1 MSGHRH
7 GTGLYKDSEN
17 GMLMGVCAGIANY
30 FDFSR
35 NGVRLIA
42 VFSALFMFWPTVV
55 AYAVAGMVLRD
66 RPLYYRGPDERRFWR
81 QSSRH
86 QEG

>member
-1 MSGHRH
+1 MRGHSH

-17 GMLMGVCAGIANY
+17 GWLMGVCAGIANY

-42 VFSALFMFWPTVV
+42 VFFALFMFWPTVV

-66 RPLYYRGPDERRFWR
+66 RPLYYRGRDERRFWR
-81 QSSRH
+81 QNSRH

>member
-1 MSGHRH
+1 
-7 GTGLYKDSEN
+7 LYKDSEN
-17 GMLMGVCAGIANY
+17 GVLMGVCAGIANH
-30 FDFSR
+30 FSFSR

-42 VFSALFMFWPTVV
+42 IFSLLFMFWPTIV

-66 RPLYYRGPDERRFWR
+66 RPLYYGGRDERSFWR
-81 QSSRH
+81 RNSSH